1 MGRLAALPGRWP
13 GLGGKGDLFP
23 ILHGWHNL
31 RLFKGFTELLQSGL
45 SVPGKNAPSPG
56 KVPAPTGARNQLKWM
71 IFRNKPEFGPPLA
84 RRKSKTARIP
94 RLIKKDQRVFKTMRK
109 ENVDDEK

>member
-1 MGRLAALPGRWP
+1 
-13 GLGGKGDLFP
+13 
-23 ILHGWHNL
+23 
-31 RLFKGFTELLQSGL
+31 
-45 SVPGKNAPSPG
+45 
-56 KVPAPTGARNQLKWM
+56 M

-94 RLIKKDQRVFKTMRK
+94 RLVKKDQRVFKTMRK